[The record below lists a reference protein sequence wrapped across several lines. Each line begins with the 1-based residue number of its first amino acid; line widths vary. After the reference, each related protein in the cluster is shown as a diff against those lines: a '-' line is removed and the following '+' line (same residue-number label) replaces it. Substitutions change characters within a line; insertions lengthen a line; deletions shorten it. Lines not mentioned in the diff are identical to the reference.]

1 MFSKKN
7 VMWWFAVLLWFS
19 IFSCFA
25 YEMTEQERLWAWI
38 NCWES
43 TDSWCSQTKRRYEEQ
58 VKGKTEIEM
67 LNKNQT
73 KCKLEKKDATQDDFY
88 NYRIQTEAFE
98 KAKNYSG
105 AISCL
110 EELWKIDPSHI
121 NVWFKMWINYA
132 NMWEYEKAL
141 GFYKKLDEFWPLS
154 EDKKLAVKHFVEEAE
169 KMLKLENKVKEKN
182 KELEAQKNEID
193 KKQAE
198 LESKSKES
206 KESKE
211 IQEAKLETKA
221 ETKNSK
227 LPSEIELVKTTLG
240 SKASIIESLL
250 PIIKARDETTQNR
263 IKAILEGFMASKDE
277 YTRNVGVYLN
287 YLLK

>member
-1 MFSKKN
+1 MKKLIAIAGL
-7 VMWWFAVLLWFS
+7 VFFTSFLWFAS
-19 IFSCFA
+19 A
-25 YEMTEQERLWAWI
+25 E
-38 NCWES
+38 
-43 TDSWCSQTKRRYEEQ
+43 
-58 VKGKTEIEM
+58 
-67 LNKNQT
+67 
-73 KCKLEKKDATQDDFY
+73 CKLEKKDTTQDDFY
-88 NYRIQTEAFE
+88 NYWIQTEAFE

-182 KELEAQKNEID
+182 KELEAQKNELD

-240 SKASIIESLL
+240 SKASIIESLI
-250 PIIKARDETTQNR
+250 PIIKSKDSDTQKR
-263 IKAILEGFMASKDE
+263 ISQILDSFKASKDG
-277 YTRNVGVYLN
+277 YTRSVGIYLS

>member
-1 MFSKKN
+1 
-7 VMWWFAVLLWFS
+7 
-19 IFSCFA
+19 
-25 YEMTEQERLWAWI
+25 MTEQERLWAWI

>member
-67 LNKNQT
+67 L
-73 KCKLEKKDATQDDFY
+73 
-88 NYRIQTEAFE
+88 
-98 KAKNYSG
+98 
-105 AISCL
+105 
-110 EELWKIDPSHI
+110 
-121 NVWFKMWINYA
+121 
-132 NMWEYEKAL
+132 
-141 GFYKKLDEFWPLS
+141 
-154 EDKKLAVKHFVEEAE
+154 
-169 KMLKLENKVKEKN
+169 KLENKVKEKN
-182 KELEAQKNEID
+182 KELEAQKNELE
-193 KKQAE
+193 KKQAG
-198 LESKSKES
+198 LEPKPKES

-211 IQEAKLETKA
+211 IQESKMVKKV
-221 ETKNSK
+221 ETKNYQ

-240 SKASIIESLL
+240 SKASVIESLV
-250 PIIKARDETTQNR
+250 PIIKSKDSETQQKVNL
-263 IKAILEGFMASKDE
+263 ILETFKASKDD
-277 YTRNVGVYLN
+277 YTRSVWIYLS